1 MKIHEMFGRQAEK
14 MQEMQEGLEVTLQ
27 LLRDI
32 RDNKIQPSQLI
43 VTDNGWE
50 IQEAPDG
57 NQESGERTDSN
68 TAESYRPVLHSGNA
82 LPGPA
87 LVSGGQVDGGRP
99 D

>member
-14 MQEMQEGLEVTLQ
+14 MQE
-27 LLRDI
+27 
-32 RDNKIQPSQLI
+32 
-43 VTDNGWE
+43 

-57 NQESGERTDSN
+57 NQESDKRTEVDA
-68 TAESYRPVLHSGNA
+68 AESYSPVLHSGNA

>member
-57 NQESGERTDSN
+57 NQESDKRAEVNPN
-68 TAESYRPVLHSGNA
+68 TEGYRPVLH
-82 LPGPA
+82 
-87 LVSGGQVDGGRP
+87 
-99 D
+99 